1 MYGAETVQLK
11 LCLIIIN
18 YHMCYP
24 CHDIHVNQLHRSG
37 QMLVS
42 DISLQ
47 QSKPMTLSCL
57 TLGDL
62 DNLHSVTGEIGRNES
77 RKCCV
82 ERAATES
89 YFDEETLEKVR
100 WC

>member
-1 MYGAETVQLK
+1 
-11 LCLIIIN
+11 
-18 YHMCYP
+18 
-24 CHDIHVNQLHRSG
+24 
-37 QMLVS
+37 
-42 DISLQ
+42 
-47 QSKPMTLSCL
+47 MTLSCL